1 MNLDLQ
7 LKESLRYFLLPIS
20 FEMEDKC
27 IAELKEIFSKSTLD
41 SFSYSAFLRNKYN
54 DWRFNQNGHVD
65 PKFEFI
71 VKEMLKVA
79 NPQNGVLFSDKYFEI
94 HKALQVNPFITFE
107 LSTITLSHLRLIFIL
122 AKNERM
128 SAAKIS
134 NVLKSVDSRLSDLSW
149 KEVQIIL
156 RKLKILPGVEKLA
169 AEELYLIDEELE
181 VEYFAD
187 ADIIDSAY
195 MVGEVAKN
203 LRFQFDAEKLLTRL
217 VLPRNLHIPYLQILQ
232 YQCLIS
238 GFYDHI
244 LSVPYEFS
252 PRGITA
258 NWIFSKW
265 DKLVSTS
272 NPFLNN
278 AKGVDVLDENW
289 ARSRKTNEFESAAV
303 LIDLLK
309 GLDGMGFSA
318 SQELSSSIRQ
328 WLIRFI
334 RINSIEIVPIKMD
347 LTFKEMHKI
356 LNTVCSKPTETYGIL
371 EQRLVDFVARLKHID
386 PVWRPRGLKDSVNTN
401 NLSKKKL
408 GDCDFQNSV
417 AKQIIA
423 YEAHGGKLSRV
434 YYEGHLKTFLRSFKI
449 RIEELENIAEIKEW
463 TVKIAFIAYDFEQEL
478 EEDFFIDGFK
488 VQIEFIKFNDF
499 LDSINLKSKNVNEI
513 FKDLFVD
520 VLNSRR
526 TPKIARDRIHSLL

>member
-20 FEMEDKC
+20 FEMEDEC
-27 IAELKEIFSKSTLD
+27 INKLKEILSQSTLE
-41 SFSYSAFLRNKYN
+41 SSSYSAFLRNKHS
-54 DWRFNQNGHVD
+54 DWRYNENGNVD
-65 PKFEFI
+65 SKFEFI
-71 VKEMLKVA
+71 VQEILKVA
-79 NPQNGVLFSDKYFEI
+79 NPQNGVLFSEKYFET

-122 AKNERM
+122 AKNEKM
-128 SAAKIS
+128 SSAKIS
-134 NVLKSVDSRLSDLSW
+134 KVLKSVDNRLSDLSW
-149 KEVQIIL
+149 QEVQTIL
-156 RKLKILPGVEKLA
+156 RKLKILPSVEKA
-169 AEELYLIDEELE
+169 TAEKLFQIDEELE

-187 ADIIDSAY
+187 ADIIDSAHI
-195 MVGEVAKN
+195 VGEVAKN
-203 LRFQFDAEKLLTRL
+203 LRFQFDAEKLLIRL
-217 VLPRNLHIPYLQILQ
+217 VSPSNLHIPYLQMLQ

-238 GFYDHI
+238 GFYDHV

-258 NWIFSKW
+258 NWTFSKW

-303 LIDLLK
+303 LVKLLK

-318 SQELSSSIRQ
+318 SQELSSYIRQ

-334 RINSIEIVPIKMD
+334 RINSVDIVPININLSID
-347 LTFKEMHKI
+347 EI
-356 LNTVCSKPTETYGIL
+356 NIVLNHISSKPTETYGIL
-371 EQRLVDFVARLKHID
+371 EQRFVDFVARIKHVKS
-386 PVWRPRGLKDSVNTN
+386 VWRPRGLKDSVNTN

-408 GDCDFQNSV
+408 GDCDFQNSIT
-417 AKQIIA
+417 KQIIA

-449 RIEELENIAEIKEW
+449 RIEELENIAEISEW
-463 TVKIAFIAYDFEQEL
+463 NLKIIFIAYDFEQGL
-478 EEDFFIDGFK
+478 EKHFYVDGFK
-488 VQIEFIKFNDF
+488 VEIEFITFNDF
-499 LDSINLKSKNVNEI
+499 LGSINLKSKDI
-513 FKDLFVD
+513 MKTFKELFVD
-520 VLNSRR
+520 VLNNRR
-526 TPKIARDRIHSLL
+526 TPKIARDRIHSIL